1 MVKFSKYVAMLSFLV
16 EVVAKLYPLL
26 YIYVIEFFFF
36 FFFFTWKNISK
47 GIWKDLPHQ
56 TVAFV
61 VGVV

>member
-36 FFFFTWKNISK
+36 FYLEKYK
-47 GIWKDLPHQ
+47 
-56 TVAFV
+56 
-61 VGVV
+61 